1 MNKEIAV
8 VLMLKS
14 SAWIAVGD
22 AIACQASRSTV
33 QITRLRIGTQMNP
46 TIRARAT
53 TAIADDK
60 RSPVLVSRERN
71 SGILLREELLRLP
84 SLSESLIDT
93 ISHTT
98 DTNNQGLRATCTKG

>member
-1 MNKEIAV
+1 MPSLPIYCSEHKA
-8 VLMLKS
+8 
-14 SAWIAVGD
+14 
-22 AIACQASRSTV
+22 
-33 QITRLRIGTQMNP
+33 RIGTQMNP
-46 TIRARAT
+46 TIKARAT

-71 SGILLREELLRLP
+71 SGILLREELLRLT

-98 DTNNQGLRATCTKG
+98 AQITRVFGQPAQKGEYVKERVEALLMAL